1 MLAHSGSR
9 GRPAEVSDSELYFLI
24 ATFLQTGPCHRAARE
39 LQAEVHERGLLP
51 NNETVD
57 RMRLRYSCPPDQLR
71 RLLRRLLDL
80 TISET
85 PRGQRVVTG
94 GVTLGGRE
102 RAAPDASLLTMV
114 GIAERVVPQTLPI
127 SQFLRQRELR
137 GRAAP
142 LTTAS
147 AAELSVG
154 ASRFGLRG
162 IFEGHKSAA
171 YCVVFDAVGERV
183 FTGADDNLVKMWGF
197 RSCLLQ
203 VSPGPGPG
211 PGPGPI
217 SSPEPSSSLTL
228 ATALAATLIRP
239 AASARCEATPRRSPT

>member
-1 MLAHSGSR
+1 MLAHSGS
-9 GRPAEVSDSELYFLI
+9 GGQPPADVSDSELYFLI

-51 NNETVD
+51 NSETVD

-80 TISET
+80 TISEA
-85 PRGQRVVTG
+85 PRGPRVAAG
-94 GVTLGGRE
+94 GATLGGRE
-102 RAAPDASLLTMV
+102 NVAPDASLLTMV
-114 GIAERVVPQTLPI
+114 GIAERVVPQTLPV

-142 LTTAS
+142 LTAPS
-147 AAELSVG
+147 AAALAVG

-162 IFEGHKSAA
+162 IFEGHSSAA

-183 FTGADDNLVKMWGF
+183 FTGADDGVVKMWGS

-203 VSPGPGPG
+203 VSPSPGP
-211 PGPGPI
+211 
-217 SSPEPSSSLTL
+217 LTW
-228 ATALAATLIRP
+228 P
-239 AASARCEATPRRSPT
+239 